1 MPAPGPNTLDIARQT
16 KVFRGA
22 GGFGKKRVVVNGPAS
37 GDCQAPAAAGAGN
50 LAGVTFD
57 SVGDGDGASLS
68 EHAYE
73 KIRIAGPVPIFS
85 RVEVADAQ
93 GRVQALAGVAGSIAN
108 IVGVA
113 EEAGTQAD
121 QEIVV
126 NLKKFGT
133 REPV

>member
-22 GGFGKKRVVVNGPAS
+22 GGIGKKRVVVNGPAS

-57 SVGDGDGASLS
+57 SAVDGEAVAIS
-68 EHAYE
+68 EHGYE
-73 KIRIAGPVPIFS
+73 KIRIAAPVPIFT
-85 RVEVADAQ
+85 RVEVADVQ
-93 GRVQALAGVAGSIAN
+93 GRVRGLAGAGGSIATL
-108 IVGVA
+108 VGVT

-121 QEIVV
+121 QEVVV

-133 REPV
+133 REAV

>member
-37 GDCQAPAAAGAGN
+37 GDCQAPAAAGAEN

-57 SVGDGDGASLS
+57 SAVDGEGVALS
-68 EHAYE
+68 EHGYE
-73 KIRIAGPVPIFS
+73 KIRIAAPVPIFS
-85 RVEVADAQ
+85 RVEVADVQ
-93 GRVQALAGVAGSIAN
+93 GRVRALAGVAGSIATL
-108 IVGVA
+108 VGVA

-121 QEIVV
+121 QEIVI
-126 NLKKFGT
+126 NLKKFNT
-133 REPV
+133 RETV

>member
-57 SVGDGDGASLS
+57 SAVDGEAVAIS
-68 EHAYE
+68 EHGYE
-73 KIRIAGPVPIFS
+73 KIRIAAAVPIFS
-85 RVEVADAQ
+85 RLEIADDK
-93 GRVQALAGVAGSIAN
+93 GRVRVLAGVAGSIAN

-133 REPV
+133 REAV